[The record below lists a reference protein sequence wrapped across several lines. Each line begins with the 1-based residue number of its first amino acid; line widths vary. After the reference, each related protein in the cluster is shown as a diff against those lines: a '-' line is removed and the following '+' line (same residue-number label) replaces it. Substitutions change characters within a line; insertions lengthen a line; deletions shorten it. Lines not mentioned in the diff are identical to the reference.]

1 MKNKAEQL
9 ITAIDASVRQL
20 NRFVAELKKLHQP
33 QARTGTGIP
42 GQRDPEFPCADFNTA
57 CPSGYGRCDGDGHY
71 LCDECAEHST
81 RLTAELV
88 DSGSK
93 DSAPIDGNG
102 ERS

>member
-20 NRFVAELKKLHQP
+20 NRFVAELKKLHQS

-42 GQRDPEFPCADFNTA
+42 GQRDPEFPCADFKPGT
-57 CPSGYGRCDGDGHY
+57 PSYGHCEGDGHY
-71 LCDECAEHST
+71 LCDQCTEHST
-81 RLTAELV
+81 RLTAEAV
-88 DSGSK
+88 DSGPK